1 MLPKNEI
8 ICLGVAG
15 LFMVETVDDINL
27 AQALNSACEKKNKE
41 PPLKVMVQVNTSN
54 EESW

>member
-41 PPLKVMVQVNTSN
+41 LPLKVMVQVNTSN